1 MVPPQV
7 HDSPPTWRP
16 ATRVA
21 FRFSFVYFGTYI
33 LTMPI
38 LPALIAL
45 PAGEM
50 PELGTLPPIRTVVSW
65 VAKHVFGITIPLVV
79 TGSGSGDKTFDWVE
93 HSCLLVLALTAT
105 LVWSLLDR
113 RRKSY
118 PDLCQWFR
126 VFVRFALG
134 ATMVAYGAMKVV
146 PLQMGYGPSL
156 TRLVEP
162 FGNFSPMGVL
172 WTFVGASPAYEIFA
186 GCAELAGGILVFLPQ
201 TTTLGLLICLMDAVH
216 VFVLNMAYDVP
227 VKLFSFHLIM
237 LSLVLLAPD
246 AKRLANVFL
255 FNRPADPSPD
265 PPLARSARGRRIALA
280 TQIALGA
287 YLVSVN
293 FYSASRQW
301 VEYGGGA
308 ARSPLHGIWKV
319 NEMWID
325 GQAEEVPSADDRRWQ
340 RVIFDTPRAM
350 FQRMDGSFAPYLA
363 DIDSVAAS
371 LTLTRGE
378 EGSEKATFSFHRRVR
393 DLLVLD
399 GAMDGHKVLLH
410 LQLVD
415 RQQFQLV
422 NRGFHWIQEYPF
434 NR

>member
-1 MVPPQV
+1 
-7 HDSPPTWRP
+7 
-16 ATRVA
+16 
-21 FRFSFVYFGTYI
+21 
-33 LTMPI
+33 
-38 LPALIAL
+38 
-45 PAGEM
+45 
-50 PELGTLPPIRTVVSW
+50 
-65 VAKHVFGITIPLVV
+65 
-79 TGSGSGDKTFDWVE
+79 
-93 HSCLLVLALTAT
+93 
-105 LVWSLLDR
+105 
-113 RRKSY
+113 
-118 PDLCQWFR
+118 
-126 VFVRFALG
+126 
-134 ATMVAYGAMKVV
+134 
-146 PLQMGYGPSL
+146 
-156 TRLVEP
+156 
-162 FGNFSPMGVL
+162 
-172 WTFVGASPAYEIFA
+172 
-186 GCAELAGGILVFLPQ
+186 
-201 TTTLGLLICLMDAVH
+201 MDAVH